1 MSRLVTI
8 VFPNGKKKTQ
18 KVPQAE
24 AWNAIIDLIYPE
36 IKPGSIVTLSGPLG
50 AGKTTCV
57 QHLAK
62 TLGGKKLIQ
71 SPTFALM
78 RVIPV
83 ADNRHGIKRLIH
95 VDAYRIEHDEELRV
109 LDLDEEVTD
118 GKSICVLEWPENVQ
132 SWIQKN
138 QTRCIAIYIK
148 V

>member
-1 MSRLVTI
+1 MSRTVTI
-8 VFPNGKKKTQ
+8 LFPNGKKKKQ
-18 KVPQAE
+18 IIPQPE

-57 QHLAK
+57 QYLAK
-62 TLGGKKLIQ
+62 ALGAKKPAQ

-83 ADNRHGIKRLIH
+83 HDQEHGITRLVH
-95 VDAYRIEHDEELRV
+95 VDAYRIEHEEELRV
-109 LDLDEEVTD
+109 LDLDEELSD

-132 SWIQKN
+132 LWIQKK
-138 QTRCIAIYIK
+138 QMHHIAIRISI
-148 V
+148 